1 MSSAELER
9 VIVRS
14 VDVSWRSIEGN
25 CVLLHLVSGVYYT
38 LDTVGRSIWE
48 SLDGE
53 KPLADV
59 LEEVLARYDVEEA
72 KARED
77 LLEIVDDL
85 LREELALTVEK
96 DPPAPDARP

>member
-1 MSSAELER
+1 MSTAELER
-9 VIVRS
+9 IIAKNG
-14 VDVSWRSIEGN
+14 DVSWRSIEGN

-38 LDTVGRSIWE
+38 LDSVGRFIWE

-59 LEEVLARYDVEEA
+59 LKEVLDRYDVEET

-96 DPPAPDARP
+96 DPQAPDAQP